1 MCKGMEVQTVGLSLE
16 SLGVQRGQALDEC
29 WGVVARNEAGE
40 VGLDTEEGLV
50 GKSQRWEV
58 IQKVD

>member
-40 VGLDTEEGLV
+40 VSLDTEEGFV
-50 GKSQRWEV
+50 GKSQR
-58 IQKVD
+58 